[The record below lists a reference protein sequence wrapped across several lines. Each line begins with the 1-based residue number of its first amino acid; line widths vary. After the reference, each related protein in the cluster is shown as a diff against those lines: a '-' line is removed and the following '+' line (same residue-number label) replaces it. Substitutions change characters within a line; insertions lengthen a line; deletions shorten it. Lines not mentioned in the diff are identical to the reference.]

1 MRFVA
6 AFSGHSPRMGVWT
19 RRFSGGALAV
29 RSVRR
34 AVREQFGGQLSEQQL
49 GDVELLVSELA
60 TNSVRHAGCDE
71 AGEISME
78 AAVDDERVRVRL
90 CDHGQGFE
98 DRTPQPRPPEQAGG
112 HGLVLLD
119 RLSNRWGT
127 QQNGR
132 FCVWFEVE
140 RARPA

>member
-1 MRFVA
+1 M
-6 AFSGHSPRMGVWT
+6 SVWT
-19 RRFSGGALAV
+19 RRFSGGALAA
-29 RSVRR
+29 RAARR
-34 AVREQFGGQLSEQQL
+34 VVREQLGGELSAQQL

-60 TNSVRHAGCDE
+60 ANSVRHAGCDE
-71 AGEISME
+71 AGEISLE
-78 AAVDDERVRVRL
+78 ATVDDRRVRLRL

-98 DRTPQPRPPEQAGG
+98 DRTPPALPPERAGG
-112 HGLVLLD
+112 LGLVLLD

-127 QQNGR
+127 HRDGG